1 MLLFSADRRPCKG
14 DLPIGLYT
22 FGSRH
27 VFGRRTGLCVVCKGI
42 HHALSDTADA
52 VILQICRPPTCHC
65 GSIPL
70 IRPYAML
77 MDFDNR
83 GSLHTKLQAPM
94 GKTARA
100 MVLIRKSSLPSARTT
115 FKNSLHEDQIRP
127 VMLRCHGRDT
137 MLHPQCLAT
146 IHRPC
151 KHRNI
156 QGWYPEVRV
165 TTSED

>member
-1 MLLFSADRRPCKG
+1 MGTWS
-14 DLPIGLYT
+14 
-22 FGSRH
+22 
-27 VFGRRTGLCVVCKGI
+27 CVVCKGI
-42 HHALSDTADA
+42 HHALSNTADA
-52 VILQICRPPTCHC
+52 VILQTCRPPICHC

-70 IRPYAML
+70 IRPYVML
-77 MDFDNR
+77 MDFDNK

-100 MVLIRKSSLPSARTT
+100 MVLIKKSSLPSARTT
-115 FKNSLHEDQIRP
+115 FKNSLREDQIRP
-127 VMLRCHGRDT
+127 VMLRCHGQDT
-137 MLHPQCLAT
+137 MPHPQCLAT

-156 QGWYPEVRV
+156 QGWYPEVGV